1 MKTIKSEDISIVL
14 CGPAGQGIQTAEKLM
29 VSILRKAGHNIF
41 ATKEYMS
48 RVRGGSNS
56 ITIRVSSKPVSA
68 LIDRMDILI
77 PLDRD
82 ALKHVSH
89 RISHETVLIG
99 EKEKLMPDVE
109 KLPCRI
115 LDIPLSKLAKETGGI
130 IYSNV
135 ITVGIISGLFQ
146 IEKSLVHSCVK
157 KSFNQKEKEII
168 DRNLNAID
176 KGIDTASDFSS
187 DLTIDIKA
195 KKEPEIGKEMI
206 LNGGEAVSLG
216 AVAGGCHFIAS
227 YPMTPSTPVLTFLA
241 QHAETF
247 HVIAEQ
253 AEDEIAAINMAL
265 GASYAGARSM
275 VTTSGGGFALMVESL
290 SLAGMLETPIVI
302 HLAQRPG
309 PATGLP
315 TRTEQGD
322 LLFALHA
329 GHGEF
334 PRVIF
339 APGTLEDGFFLTQK
353 AFNLADQYQIP
364 VFILTD
370 QYFID
375 SYYNIPKLDL
385 SKIKNQEY
393 IIKTGQNYIRYA
405 PSKNGISPRGI
416 PGYGDGLVV
425 VDSDEHDEEGHITES
440 SHVRTN
446 MVNKRL
452 KKMDAL
458 IREALPPEW
467 IGPKDCETLVI
478 CWGSTVH
485 IVFESVRNVNLEKMA
500 VLHFKQ
506 VYPIAPSVSDLIK
519 KPKRLVMVENN
530 ATAQFAQIIKTQ
542 LNIDIPIKL
551 LKYDGLAF
559 SVEELTQRLKKVNL

>member
-1 MKTIKSEDISIVL
+1 MIKSEDISIVL

-29 VSILRKAGHNIF
+29 VSILRKAGYNIF

-48 RVRGGSNS
+48 RIRGGSNS
-56 ITIRVSSKPVSA
+56 ITIRVSSKQVKA
-68 LIDRMDILI
+68 LLDRMDILI

-82 ALKHVSH
+82 ALKHVAH
-89 RISHETVLIG
+89 RISPETVLIG
-99 EKEKLMPDVE
+99 EKEKLMPNDG

-115 LDIPLSKLAKETGGI
+115 LDIPLSKLAKEVGGS

-135 ITVGIISGLFQ
+135 IMAGVIAGLFR
-146 IEKSLVHSCVK
+146 IEESLVHSSVK
-157 KSFNQKEKEII
+157 KSFSQKEII

-176 KGIDTASDFSS
+176 KGIDTASNFSS
-187 DLTIDIKA
+187 DIKIDLKT

-241 QHAETF
+241 QHAEMF
-247 HVIAEQ
+247 HVIVEQ

-265 GASYAGARSM
+265 GAFYAGARSM
-275 VTTSGGGFALMVESL
+275 VTTSGGGFALMTEGL

-339 APGTLEDGFFLTQK
+339 APGTLEDGFFLTQQ

-393 IIKTGQNYIRYA
+393 IIQTGQNYKRYV

-416 PGYGDGLVV
+416 PGYGKGLIV

-440 SHVRTN
+440 RTVRVN

-458 IREALPPEW
+458 VKAALPPKW

-485 IVFESVRNVNLEKMA
+485 IAEEAVRNIGKGKMA
-500 VLHFKQ
+500 LLYFNQ
-506 VYPIAPSVSDLIK
+506 VYPLFPGTVDLVK
-519 KPKRLVMVENN
+519 KTKHLILVENN
-530 ATAQFAQIIKTQ
+530 ATAQFAQILKNQ
-542 LNIDIPIKL
+542 LNIDVPVKI
-551 LKYDGLAF
+551 LKYNGLAF
-559 SVEELTQRLKKVNL
+559 SVEEITQILQEMTT